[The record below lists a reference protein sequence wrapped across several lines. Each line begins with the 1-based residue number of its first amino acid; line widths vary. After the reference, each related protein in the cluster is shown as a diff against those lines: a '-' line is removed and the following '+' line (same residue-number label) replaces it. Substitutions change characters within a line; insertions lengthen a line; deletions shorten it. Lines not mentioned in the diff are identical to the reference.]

1 MSPIDAQ
8 SLSLHFSPY
17 VDENLIFILAA
28 VGALT
33 ILLKFIATK
42 KLPFFRIA
50 TFAAFIFILF
60 GPSIHE
66 EKREGVP
73 SIAAII
79 LDKSASQS
87 FGERKARSEAALAH
101 LQSRLNELDRIE
113 TRVIRGPRDGSIAS
127 RTELFATLEETF
139 ADVPESRRAGVFIIT
154 DGQIHDMPP
163 TDALEDRY
171 GPVHVLLNGERDEVD
186 RRIVITN
193 APAYGIVGQTIRIE
207 FKIEDSGTATTNSI
221 TRVTIRRG
229 DGTTQR
235 RTVRAGE
242 VQSLTLPVE
251 HAGQNVFAMTVEPL
265 PNELTERNNSV
276 AIDFQGVRDR
286 LRVLLVSGKPHA
298 GGRTWRDLL
307 KADPS
312 VDLVHF
318 TILREPNKI
327 DATPQREM
335 SLIAFPFRE
344 LFELKLYD
352 FDLIIFD
359 RYRVNRILPDQ
370 YFKNIAKY
378 VEEGGAFLEASGP
391 AFAGEDSIFYTGLK
405 TILPA
410 TPTGEVL
417 TGKFTPAISQRG
429 MGHPVTR
436 SLRWTPQGSS
446 TSGQSWGEWGRQIG
460 LSSVQGDTLM
470 TGTSERPLLVL
481 NRVNEGRVAQIASD
495 HIWLW
500 ARGYDGGGPHAE
512 LLRRTVHWLMK
523 EPELDE
529 QALDVKVD
537 GQTLIIQRA
546 AYEREQ
552 DLVTMTKPSGDTEE
566 LTLMPNNNGV
576 LEKLHR
582 AKETGIYKF
591 ETQDG
596 KVRFVVVGE
605 IDPPEFRNILTSDE
619 VLDPLVNLSEGKSV
633 WLDETP
639 APDIRLRTNG
649 PFYGRDFLAVQNTNA
664 YTVTGAT
671 EKPFLPLWIS
681 LLVLLTLTVA
691 TWFFEGRKAI

>member
-1 MSPIDAQ
+1 MNPITAQ
-8 SLSLHFSPY
+8 SLSLHFSPL
-17 VDENLIFILAA
+17 VDEKLILILALLGGLA
-28 VGALT
+28 
-33 ILLKFIATK
+33 ILAKVISTRQ
-42 KLPFFRIA
+42 LPLLRLC
-50 TFAAFIFILF
+50 TFAAFIFLLF

-66 EKREGVP
+66 EEREGVA

-79 LDKSASQS
+79 IDESASQS
-87 FGERKARSEAALAH
+87 FGEREERTQQALAYVESQ
-101 LQSRLNELDRIE
+101 LKELDRIE
-113 TRVIRGPRDGSIAS
+113 TRVIRGPSDGKLSS
-127 RTELFATLEETF
+127 RTNLFATLEAAF
-139 ADVPESRRAGVFIIT
+139 ADVPEGRRAGVFIIT

-171 GPVHVLLNGERDEVD
+171 GPVHVLLNGEKNEVD
-186 RRIVITN
+186 RRIVLTN
-193 APAYGIVGQTIRIE
+193 APAYGIVGQNIRIE
-207 FKIEDSGTATTNSI
+207 FKIEDSGTNNPKAI
-221 TRVTIRRG
+221 TRITLQRG

-235 RTVRAGE
+235 RTVRVGE
-242 VQSLTLPVE
+242 VQNLTLPVE
-251 HAGQNVFAMTVEPL
+251 HAGQNVFAMSVEPL

-318 TILREPNKI
+318 TILREPDKI

-359 RYRVNRILPDQ
+359 RYRVNRILPDH
-370 YFKNIAKY
+370 YFQNIARY
-378 VEEGGAFLEASGP
+378 VDEGGAFLEASGP
-391 AFAGEDSIFYTGLK
+391 AFAGDDSIFYTGLRG
-405 TILPA
+405 ILPA
-410 TPTGEVL
+410 QPTGEVL
-417 TGKFTPAISQRG
+417 DQSFTPAVSERG
-429 MGHPVTR
+429 LGHPVTR
-436 SLRWTPQGSS
+436 ALSWTPQGSS
-446 TSGQSWGEWGRQIG
+446 IASQSWGAWNRLIG

-470 TGTSERPLLVL
+470 TGAREQPLLIL
-481 NRVNEGRVAQIASD
+481 NRVGEGRVAQIASD

-546 AYEREQ
+546 AYEREE
-552 DLVTMTKPSGDTEE
+552 DIVTMTKPSGETEE
-566 LTLMPNNNGV
+566 LTLAPNNNGV

-582 AKETGIYKF
+582 ARETGIYKF
-591 ETQDG
+591 ETEDG
-596 KVRFVVVGE
+596 KLRYVVVGE
-605 IDPPEFRNILTSDE
+605 VDPPEFRNVLTSDE
-619 VLDPLVNLSEGKSV
+619 ILEPLVDLSKGGAL
-633 WLDETP
+633 WLADNDT
-639 APDIRLRTNG
+639 PDILLRTNG
-649 PFYGRDFLAVQNTNA
+649 PFAGRDWLAVENTNA
-664 YTVTGAT
+664 YTVTGAS
-671 EKPFLPLWIS
+671 EKPFLPLWAS
-681 LLVLLTLTVA
+681 LLILLMLTVA

>member
-1 MSPIDAQ
+1 MNAINAQ
-8 SLSLHFSPY
+8 SLSLHFSP
-17 VDENLIFILAA
+17 VIDQQFIIVLAILGA
-28 VGALT
+28 VTIALK
-33 ILLKFIATK
+33 IISVK
-42 KLPFFRIA
+42 KLPLFRLI
-50 TFAAFIFILF
+50 TFAAFIFLLC

-66 EKREGVP
+66 EQREGVS
-73 SIAAII
+73 SIAVII
-79 LDKSASQS
+79 VDESASQS
-87 FGERKARSEAALAH
+87 FGERAERTEQAVAYLERT
-101 LQSRLNELDRIE
+101 LGEMERIE
-113 TRVIRGPRDGSIAS
+113 TRVINGPRDGKLSS
-127 RTELFATLEETF
+127 RTNLFATLEEAF

-163 TDALEDRY
+163 ADALEDRY
-171 GPVHVLLNGERDEVD
+171 GPVHVLLNGEKNEVD
-186 RRIVITN
+186 RRIVLTN
-193 APAYGIVGQTIRIE
+193 APAYGIVGQDIRVE
-207 FKIEDSGTATTNSI
+207 FKIEDSGTNDPNA
-221 TRVTIRRG
+221 VTYVTLRRA

-235 RTVRAGE
+235 RAVRVGE
-242 VQSLTLPVE
+242 IQTMTLPVE

-265 PNELTERNNSV
+265 AGELTERNNSV

-318 TILREPNKI
+318 TILREPDKI

-359 RYRVNRILPDQ
+359 RYRVNRILPDH
-370 YFKNIAKY
+370 YFKNISRY

-391 AFAGEDSIFYTGLK
+391 AFASDDSIYYTGLRG
-405 TILPA
+405 ILPA
-410 TPTGEVL
+410 EPTGEVL
-417 TGKFTPAISQRG
+417 DQSFVPTISERG
-429 MGHPVTR
+429 NGHPVTR
-436 SLRWTPQGSS
+436 ALQWTPRASNESS
-446 TSGQSWGEWGRQIG
+446 ESWGEWNRQIG
-460 LSSVQGDTLM
+460 LSSVTGDTLM
-470 TGTSERPLLVL
+470 TGVREQPLLVL
-481 NRVNEGRVAQIASD
+481 KRIKDGRVAQIASD

-552 DLVTMTKPSGDTEE
+552 DTVTMTKPSGETEE
-566 LTLMPNNNGV
+566 LTMLPNNNGV

-582 AKETGIYKF
+582 ANETGIYKF
-591 ETQDG
+591 ETADR
-596 KVRFVVVGE
+596 KLRYVVVGE
-605 IDPPEFRNILTSDE
+605 VDPPEFRNVLTSGAILE
-619 VLDPLVNLSEGKSV
+619 PLTELSEGGML
-633 WLDETP
+633 WLSENASP
-639 APDIRLRTNG
+639 AVNLRTNG
-649 PFYGRDFLAVQNTNA
+649 PFAGRDWLAVENTNA
-664 YTVTGAT
+664 YAVTGAS
-671 EKPFLPLWIS
+671 EEPFLPLWAS
-681 LLVLLTLTVA
+681 LLILLSLTVA

>member
-1 MSPIDAQ
+1 MTPISAQ
-8 SLSLHFSPY
+8 SLSLHFSP
-17 VDENLIFILAA
+17 LIDTQFIIVLA
-28 VGALT
+28 VLGGLS
-33 ILLKFIATK
+33 ILLKIFSIK
-42 KLPFFRIA
+42 KLPLFRLL
-50 TFAAFIFILF
+50 TFAAFIFMLS

-66 EKREGVP
+66 EQREGVT
-73 SIAAII
+73 SIAAVII
-79 LDKSASQS
+79 DESASQS
-87 FGERKARSEAALAH
+87 FGDRAGRTEQALQHIERSLG
-101 LQSRLNELDRIE
+101 ELDRIE
-113 TRVIRGPRDGSIAS
+113 MRVIRGPRDGKLAS
-127 RTELFATLEETF
+127 RTNLFSTLEETF

-154 DGQIHDMPP
+154 DGQVHDMPP
-163 TDALEDRY
+163 ADALEDRY
-171 GPVHVLLNGERDEVD
+171 GPVHVLLNGEKNEVD
-186 RRIVITN
+186 RRIVLTN
-193 APAYGIVGQTIRIE
+193 APAYGIVGQDIRIE
-207 FKIEDSGTATTNSI
+207 FKIEDNGTNNPNAI
-221 TRVTIRRG
+221 TYVTLRRG

-235 RTVRAGE
+235 RAVRVGE
-242 VQSLTLPVE
+242 IQNMTLPVE
-251 HAGQNVFAMTVEPL
+251 HAGQNVFAMTVDPL

-318 TILREPNKI
+318 TILREPDKI

-359 RYRVNRILPDQ
+359 RYRVNRILPDH
-370 YFKNIAKY
+370 YFKNISRY

-391 AFAGEDSIFYTGLK
+391 AFAGEDSIFYTGLRG
-405 TILPA
+405 ILPA
-410 TPTGEVL
+410 QPTGEVL
-417 TGKFTPAISQRG
+417 NQSYVPSISERG
-429 MGHPVTR
+429 LGHPVTR
-436 SLRWTPQGSS
+436 ALQWTPQASS
-446 TSGQSWGEWGRQIG
+446 ENSSNWGQWNRQIG
-460 LSSVQGDTLM
+460 LSSVTGNVLM
-470 TGTSERPLLVL
+470 TGVREQPLLVL
-481 NRVNEGRVAQIASD
+481 KRIEEGRVAQIASD

-546 AYEREQ
+546 AYEREE
-552 DLVTMTKPSGDTEE
+552 DIVTMTKPSGEEEE
-566 LTLMPNNNGV
+566 LTMAPNSNGV

-591 ETQDG
+591 ATQDG
-596 KVRFVVVGE
+596 KLRYVVVGE
-605 IDPPEFRNILTSDE
+605 VDPPEFRNVLTSED
-619 VLDPLVNLSEGKSV
+619 VLEPLPELSEGGML
-633 WLDETP
+633 WLADEA
-639 APDIRLRTNG
+639 APDIRLKTNG
-649 PFYGRDFLAVQNTNA
+649 PFAGRGWLAVENTNA
-664 YTVTGAT
+664 YAVTGAT
-671 EKPFLPLWIS
+671 EKPFLPLWAS
-681 LLVLLTLTVA
+681 LLILLSLTIA
-691 TWFFEGRKAI
+691 TWFFEGRKAV

>member
-1 MSPIDAQ
+1 MNPITAQ
-8 SLSLHFSPY
+8 SLSLHFSPL
-17 VDENLIFILAA
+17 VDEKLILILALLGGL
-28 VGALT
+28 V
-33 ILLKFIATK
+33 ILVKIVSTRQ
-42 KLPFFRIA
+42 LPWLRLC
-50 TFAAFIFILF
+50 TFAAFIFLLF

-66 EKREGVP
+66 EEREGVA

-79 LDKSASQS
+79 IDESASQS
-87 FGERKARSEAALAH
+87 FGEREGRTQQALAYVESQ
-101 LQSRLNELDRIE
+101 LKELDRIE
-113 TRVIRGPRDGSIAS
+113 TRVIRGPSDGKLSS
-127 RTELFATLEETF
+127 RTNLFATLEAAF

-171 GPVHVLLNGERDEVD
+171 GPVHVLLNGEKNEVD
-186 RRIVITN
+186 RRIVLTN
-193 APAYGIVGQTIRIE
+193 APAYGIVGQNIRIE
-207 FKIEDSGTATTNSI
+207 FKIEDSGTNNPKAI
-221 TRVTIRRG
+221 TRITLQRG

-235 RTVRAGE
+235 RTVRVGE

-251 HAGQNVFAMTVEPL
+251 HAGQNVFAMSVEPL

-318 TILREPNKI
+318 TILREPDKI

-359 RYRVNRILPDQ
+359 RYRVNRILPDH
-370 YFKNIAKY
+370 YFQNIARY
-378 VEEGGAFLEASGP
+378 VDEGGAFLEASGP
-391 AFAGEDSIFYTGLK
+391 AFAGEDSIFYTGLRG
-405 TILPA
+405 ILPA
-410 TPTGEVL
+410 QPTGEVL
-417 TGKFTPAISQRG
+417 DQSFTPAVSERG
-429 MGHPVTR
+429 LGHPVTR
-436 SLRWTPQGSS
+436 ALSWTPQGSS
-446 TSGQSWGEWGRQIG
+446 IASQSWGAWNRLIG

-470 TGTSERPLLVL
+470 TGAREQPLLIL
-481 NRVNEGRVAQIASD
+481 NRVGEGRVAQIASD

-546 AYEREQ
+546 AYEREE
-552 DLVTMTKPSGDTEE
+552 DIVTMTKPSGETEE
-566 LTLMPNNNGV
+566 LTLAPNNNGV

-582 AKETGIYKF
+582 ARETGIYKF
-591 ETQDG
+591 ETEDG
-596 KVRFVVVGE
+596 KLRYVVVGE
-605 IDPPEFRNILTSDE
+605 VDPPEFRNVLTSDE
-619 VLDPLVNLSEGKSV
+619 ILEPLVELSKGGAL
-633 WLDETP
+633 WLADNAT
-639 APDIRLRTNG
+639 PDIRLRTNG
-649 PFYGRDFLAVQNTNA
+649 PFAGRDWLAVENTNA
-664 YTVTGAT
+664 FTVTGAS
-671 EKPFLPLWIS
+671 EKPFLPLWTS
-681 LLVLLTLTVA
+681 LLILLSLTVA
-691 TWFFEGRKAI
+691 TWFFEGRKAV